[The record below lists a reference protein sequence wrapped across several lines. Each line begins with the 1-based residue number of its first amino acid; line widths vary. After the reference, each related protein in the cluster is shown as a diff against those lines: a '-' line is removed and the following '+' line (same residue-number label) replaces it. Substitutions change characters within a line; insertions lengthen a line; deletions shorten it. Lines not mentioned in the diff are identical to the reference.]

1 MFAIII
7 TLPVQA
13 AISTQREAR
22 PLPGRRDSGSRLLAT
37 PPKRCRINK
46 RVAVDGK
53 KSTAEARGNFGLR
66 RGGSRLVR
74 GCPNLESVRPGDL
87 PELLQVGLSRRRR
100 KRPCLR
106 RLSDL
111 FEERRDAAAAV
122 DDEEL
127 CGLLG
132 RVLKPLRGPLRKV
145 EHGARP
151 RILGQIPEME
161 TERSLQDV
169 GDFVAV
175 VDVRRGAQDGPRR
188 DRKSVV

>member
-13 AISTQREAR
+13 AISTHRESR

-53 KSTAEARGNFGLR
+53 KSTPEAQGIFGLR
-66 RGGSRLVR
+66 GGGSRLVR

-132 RVLKPLRGPLRKV
+132 RALKPLGSPLW
-145 EHGARP
+145 
-151 RILGQIPEME
+151 
-161 TERSLQDV
+161 
-169 GDFVAV
+169 
-175 VDVRRGAQDGPRR
+175 
-188 DRKSVV
+188 

>member
-7 TLPVQA
+7 TPPVLG
-13 AISTQREAR
+13 AISTHRESR
-22 PLPGRRDSGSRLLAT
+22 PLPGRCDSGSKLLAT
-37 PPKRCRINK
+37 LPKRCRINK

-53 KSTAEARGNFGLR
+53 KSTPEAQGNFGLR
-66 RGGSRLVR
+66 GGGSRLVR

-111 FEERRDAAAAV
+111 FEERCDAAAAV

-161 TERSLQDV
+161 AERALQDV
-169 GDFVAV
+169 GDFV
-175 VDVRRGAQDGPRR
+175 
-188 DRKSVV
+188 

>member
-1 MFAIII
+1 MFAIIV

-13 AISTQREAR
+13 AISTHRESR
-22 PLPGRRDSGSRLLAT
+22 PLPGCRDSGSKLLAT
-37 PPKRCRINK
+37 PPTRFRINK
-46 RVAVDGK
+46 LVAVDGK
-53 KSTAEARGNFGLR
+53 KSTPEAQGNFGLR
-66 RGGSRLVR
+66 GGGSRLVR

-87 PELLQVGLSRRRR
+87 PELVQVGLSRRRR

-169 GDFVAV
+169 CDFVAV
-175 VDVRRGAQDGPRR
+175 VEVRRGA
-188 DRKSVV
+188 